1 MNAKNS
7 TTAML
12 AGEHPLFLQGIA
24 CVLESKFG
32 FSIVAEV
39 NCEEKLESVLEE
51 KKPQW
56 LFLDLN
62 LFTQNFYP
70 LLKKITR
77 KKTSAK
83 LVLFTD
89 HYSVILRQ
97 KIEKMPIQGL
107 FGKNVS
113 LEDFSLGMKC
123 MANGDRILTK
133 PPKKHASCRQTNE
146 NETMTNGKSHLL
158 ALSKREKEILD
169 LICQG
174 HSTIAIS
181 KQLFIS
187 KYTVETHR
195 KNILRKLDL
204 RSSTELV
211 SYAYREGL
219 VY

>member
-1 MNAKNS
+1 MNVKNS

-12 AGEHPLFLQGIA
+12 AGEQALFLQGIA
-24 CVLESKFG
+24 CVLESKFS

-39 NCEEKLESVLEE
+39 NCEESLETVLEE

-56 LFLDLN
+56 LLLDLN
-62 LFTQNFYP
+62 LFTENFYP
-70 LLKKITR
+70 FLKKITR
-77 KKTSAK
+77 KNLSCKV
-83 LVLFTD
+83 VLFTD

-97 KIEKMPIQGL
+97 KIEKLPIQGL

-113 LEDFSLGMKC
+113 LKDFSLGMKC
-123 MANGDRILTK
+123 MAKGDRILTK
-133 PPKKHASCRQTNE
+133 PPKKHASCRKTTEAEVMRN
-146 NETMTNGKSHLL
+146 NKSHLL

>member
-1 MNAKNS
+1 
-7 TTAML
+7 ML
-12 AGEHPLFLQGIA
+12 AGQQALFLQGIA

-39 NCEEKLESVLEE
+39 NCEDSLESMLEE

-62 LFTQNFYP
+62 LFTENFYP
-70 LLKKITR
+70 ILKKITR
-77 KKTSAK
+77 KNHSCKV
-83 LVLFTD
+83 VLFTD

-97 KIEKMPIQGL
+97 KIEKLPIQGL
-107 FGKNVS
+107 FGKNAS
-113 LEDFSLGMKC
+113 LQDFNLAMKC
-123 MANGDRILTK
+123 MAKGDRILTK
-133 PPKKHASCRQTNE
+133 PPQKQDGCHK
-146 NETMTNGKSHLL
+146 TNGNEVTKDKKSHLV
-158 ALSKREKEILD
+158 ALSKREKEILN

>member
-1 MNAKNS
+1 
-7 TTAML
+7 ML
-12 AGEHPLFLQGIA
+12 K
-24 CVLESKFG
+24 SKFS

-39 NCEEKLESVLEE
+39 NCEENLENVLSKE
-51 KKPQW
+51 KPQW
-56 LFLDLN
+56 LFLDLS
-62 LFTQNFYP
+62 LFTENFYP
-70 LLKKITR
+70 ILKKITQ
-77 KKTSAK
+77 KNLFCKV
-83 LVLFTD
+83 VLFTD

-97 KIEKMPIQGL
+97 KIEKLPIQGL
-107 FGKNVS
+107 FGKNIS
-113 LEDFSLGMKC
+113 LEDFTLGVKC
-123 MANGDRILTK
+123 MAKGDRILTK
-133 PPKKHASCRQTNE
+133 PPQKHASCHK
-146 NETMTNGKSHLL
+146 TNGSEVIKNNKSHLMT
-158 ALSKREKEILD
+158 LSKREKEILN

-174 HSTIAIS
+174 HSTITIS